1 VVTVQRFGAYDDG
14 PDPLAPPFDAGR
26 AMDELGDRLLAGDG
40 ATEALREMLRDGT
53 SGRGLQDLLQ
63 QVRRRQRELRDRGSL
78 DGTLQEVRELLD
90 RAVQAERSA
99 LFPDPDDDA
108 RFREAMLDALPEST
122 SRAVRELDEYDWRSD
137 DARATFERIKELLRD
152 EVLDQQFAGMREAL
166 RRQAAENGD
175 LQGGNDGSAA
185 MQGVKDMLADLNA
198 LLERRAAG
206 TDTQE
211 DFDAFKERHGDL
223 LPGDPQTLD
232 ELLEDLARRA
242 AALDRLMR
250 SLPPDQADELAQL
263 MQQAMAQDLD
273 LASQLAQL
281 GDNLRGLRPD
291 LFRRGRERMTGDE
304 PMGLSDAT
312 STLTELADLDA
323 LAEQLGQGYAGAT
336 IDDVDEEL
344 VRRALGRRAVDD
356 LDALRRIQR
365 ELEDQGY
372 LVRRDGELEL
382 SPKAVRR
389 LGLTALRRVFADIDS
404 MRRGSHD
411 VHDAGASG
419 ELTGSSRAW
428 QFGDEQPLDVVRT
441 LGNAVR
447 RGAPLRLVVDD
458 FEVVDTERRA
468 SAAVCLLVDTSWSM
482 VINGTWG
489 EAKQT
494 ALALHTLVTTM
505 FPHDAMQVIAF
516 SDYAREI
523 REHELA
529 AMDFAQVQG
538 TNLQHALLLAGRFL
552 DKHPGH
558 DPVVL
563 VVTDGEPT
571 ARLLRN
577 GTSTFSWPPDSETI
591 AETVAQVD
599 AMTRRRATLNVFRL
613 GDDPRLQEFLDE
625 VARRNGGRV
634 FAPQAGRLGEYV
646 VSDFLDRR
654 SRVRGR

>member
-1 VVTVQRFGAYDDG
+1 MSLQRFGAYDDG

-26 AMDELGDRLLAGDG
+26 AVDELGDRILSGDG
-40 ATEALREMLRDGT
+40 TSEALREMLRDGT
-53 SGRGLQDLLQ
+53 AGRGLDDLLQ
-63 QVRRRQRELRDRGSL
+63 QVRRRQRELRDRGRL

-90 RAVQAERSA
+90 TAVAAERA
-99 LFPDPDDDA
+99 TLFPDPDDDA
-108 RFREAMLDALPEST
+108 RFREAMLGALPEST
-122 SRAVRELDEYDWRSD
+122 SRAVRELSEYDWRSD
-137 DARATFERIKELLRD
+137 VARAAYDQIKDLLRD
-152 EVLDQQFAGMREAL
+152 EVLDQQFAGMKEAL
-166 RRQAAENGD
+166 RRQASEGESGVD
-175 LQGGNDGSAA
+175 QES
-185 MQGVKDMLADLNA
+185 MQHVKDMLSDLNA
-198 LLERRAAG
+198 LLDKRASG
-206 TDTQE
+206 TDTQD
-211 DFDAFKERHGDL
+211 DFDAFKAAHADL

-250 SLPPDQADELAQL
+250 SLPPDEADELAAL
-263 MQQAMAQDLD
+263 MQQAMQSDVD
-273 LASQLAQL
+273 LAAQLAQL

-304 PMGLSDAT
+304 PMGLGDAT
-312 STLTELADLDA
+312 STLAELADLDA
-323 LAEQLGQGYAGAT
+323 LAEQLGQSYAGAS

-344 VRRALGRRAVDD
+344 VRRALGRQAVDD
-356 LDALRRIQR
+356 VDTLRRIER
-365 ELEDQGY
+365 ELVEQGY

-389 LGLTALRRVFADIDS
+389 LGLTALRRVFADIES
-404 MRRGSHD
+404 LRRGSHD
-411 VHDAGASG
+411 VRDAGASG

-428 QFGDEQPLDVVRT
+428 EFGDEQPLDVVRT

-458 FEVVDTERRA
+458 FAVVETERRS

-494 ALALHTLVTTM
+494 ALALHTLVSTM
-505 FPHDAMQVIAF
+505 FPHDAMQVVAF
-516 SDYAREI
+516 SEYAREI

-529 AMDFAQVQG
+529 GMDFAQVQG

-552 DKHPGH
+552 DKHPAH

-571 ARLLRN
+571 ARLLRD
-577 GTSTFSWPPDSETI
+577 GTAQFDWPPDRETI

-599 AMTRRRATLNVFRL
+599 AMTRRGATINIFRL
-613 GDDPRLQEFLDE
+613 GDDPRLEEFLDD

-654 SRVRGR
+654 RRVRGR

>member
-1 VVTVQRFGAYDDG
+1 MVSLQRFGAYDDG
-14 PDPLAPPFDAGR
+14 PDPLAAPFDAGQ
-26 AMDELGDRLLAGDG
+26 AVDELGDRILSGEGTA
-40 ATEALREMLRDGT
+40 EALREMLRSGT
-53 SGRGLQDLLQ
+53 SGRGLEDMLQ

-90 RAVQAERSA
+90 AAVEAERGT
-99 LFPDPDDDA
+99 LFPDPSDDA
-108 RFREAMLDALPEST
+108 RFREAMLDALPDST
-122 SRAVRELDEYDWRSD
+122 SRAVRELNEYDWRSD
-137 DARATFERIKELLRD
+137 EARASYEQIKDLLRD
-152 EVLDQQFAGMREAL
+152 EVLDQQFAGMRDAL
-166 RRQAAENGD
+166 RRQASGE
-175 LQGGNDGSAA
+175 GGEADPQD
-185 MQGVKDMLADLNA
+185 MQRVKDMLADLNA
-198 LLERRAAG
+198 LLDKRHAG

-211 DFDAFKERHGDL
+211 DFDAFKEQHGDL

-250 SLPPDQADELAQL
+250 SLPPDQADELAAL
-263 MQQAMAQDLD
+263 MQQAMSSDLD
-273 LASQLAQL
+273 LAAQMAQL

-312 STLTELADLDA
+312 STLAELADLDA
-323 LAEQLGQGYAGAT
+323 LAEQLGQSYAGAS

-344 VRRALGRRAVDD
+344 VRRALGRQAVDD
-356 LDALRRIQR
+356 LDGLRRLER
-365 ELEDQGY
+365 ELVDQGY

-389 LGLTALRRVFADIDS
+389 LGLTALRRVFADIQS

-411 VHDAGASG
+411 LHDAGASG

-428 QFGDEQPLDVVRT
+428 EFGDEQPLDVVRT

-447 RGAPLRLVVDD
+447 RGAPLQLVVDD
-458 FEVVDTERRA
+458 FEVVETERVA

-505 FPHDAMQVIAF
+505 FPHDAMQVVAF

-529 AMDFAQVQG
+529 GMDFAQVQG
-538 TNLQHALLLAGRFL
+538 TNLQHALLIAGRFL

-571 ARLLRN
+571 ARLLRD
-577 GTSTFSWPPDSETI
+577 GTSVFSWPPDSETV

-599 AMTRRRATLNVFRL
+599 AMTRRGATLNIFRL
-613 GDDPRLQEFLDE
+613 GDDPRLEEFLDE

-654 SRVRGR
+654 RRVRGR